1 MKERERE
8 KIDVLAI
15 NNLKVD
21 RDKCMEVRVTFW
33 LWFEENVKPKK
44 ITALKKKNTKTL
56 DCTTRTMK
64 EQRDRYI
71 LFKI

>member
-15 NNLKVD
+15 NNVKVD
-21 RDKCMEVRVTFW
+21 RDKCMEIRVTFW

-44 ITALKKKNTKTL
+44 NYSFEKKQHGNIRLYYKDNERTK
-56 DCTTRTMK
+56 R
-64 EQRDRYI
+64 
-71 LFKI
+71 